1 MIRSMR
7 TAATGLLAQQL
18 NVNTIANNLANINT
32 TGFKKS
38 RIEFQDLL
46 YETVRQAGTSLLQG
60 AEVPVELQIGYGT
73 RPVATHKIF
82 SQGEMQPTN
91 NPLDIAIGGDGFFQI
106 AMPDGSLAYTRDGTF
121 KLSAE
126 GRIVTSDGF
135 ALYPELI
142 VPEDA
147 TDIHIGA
154 DGVVSVMLYGENNPV
169 NLGQIELA
177 RFINPAGLKAIGG
190 NLSVSTA
197 ASGEPITG
205 PPSSEGFGKLSQ
217 GYLELSNVQVVEE
230 MVNMIIAQRAYE
242 INSKVI
248 ETSEDMASI
257 ANRLKR

>member
-7 TAATGLLAQQL
+7 AAATGLIAQEL
-18 NVNTIANNLANINT
+18 NVTTIANNLANINT

-46 YETVRQAGTSLLQG
+46 YETMRQAGSSRLQG

-73 RPVATHKIF
+73 RPVATHRIF
-82 SQGEMQPTN
+82 SQGEIQPTN
-91 NPLDIAIGGDGFFQI
+91 NPLDIAIEGDGFFQI
-106 AMPDGSLAYTRDGTF
+106 SMPNGDLAYTRDGTF
-121 KLSAE
+121 KLSPD
-126 GRIVTSDGF
+126 GKIVTSDGF
-135 ALYPELI
+135 TLYPDLVI
-142 VPEDA
+142 PEDA

-154 DGVVSVMLYGENNPV
+154 DGTVSVMVYGEKTPLD
-169 NLGQIELA
+169 LGGIELV

-190 NLSVSTA
+190 NLMVATA
-197 ASGEPITG
+197 TSGEPILG
-205 PPSSEGFGKLSQ
+205 SPGSEGFGTLSQ

-248 ETSEDMASI
+248 ETSEEMASI